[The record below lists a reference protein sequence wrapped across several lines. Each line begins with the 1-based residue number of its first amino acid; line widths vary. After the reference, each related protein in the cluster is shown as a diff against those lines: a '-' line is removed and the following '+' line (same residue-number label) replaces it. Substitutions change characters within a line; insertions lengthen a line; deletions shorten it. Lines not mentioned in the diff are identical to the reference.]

1 MFLLDTMVISE
12 QGKRVVNPDVTA
24 WLARVPASQLFVS
37 VITLGEIAAGIEA
50 QRNVDPAFSE
60 RLEQWARGMRDAY
73 VERTL
78 PVDTAVALR
87 WGELYTRLKRRDTD
101 LLIAATA
108 LEHDLTVVTR
118 NSRHFEPTGV
128 KLLNPYLPEGPY
140 TPARLGR

>member
-1 MFLLDTMVISE
+1 MFLLDTMVLSE
-12 QGKRVVNPDVTA
+12 QGKRAANPDVTA

-128 KLLNPYLPEGPY
+128 KLLNPYLSEGPY
-140 TPARLGR
+140 APARLDR